1 MARGSTVVD
10 KRDKPIDIADPFAR
24 KLVGK
29 YLENRK
35 DDITKLNGALLSGD
49 FETIRVTGHNLYG
62 SGAAYGLDPISEIG
76 AAIEIA
82 AREADSKRLKRLIEE
97 LRQFPVRMRVY

>member
-1 MARGSTVVD
+1 MIN

-35 DDITKLNGALLSGD
+35 DDITKLSRALLSGD

-62 SGAAYGLDPISEIG
+62 SGAAYGLDDISWIG
-76 AAIEIA
+76 AGIESA
-82 AREADSKRLKRLIEE
+82 AESADTEQLDRLIGE
-97 LRQFPVRMRVY
+97 LRDFLARMHVY